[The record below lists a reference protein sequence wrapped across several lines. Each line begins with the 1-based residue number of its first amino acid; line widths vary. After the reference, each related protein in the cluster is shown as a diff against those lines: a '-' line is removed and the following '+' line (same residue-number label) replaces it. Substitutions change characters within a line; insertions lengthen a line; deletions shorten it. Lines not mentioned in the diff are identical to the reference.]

1 MVRFAPIMNDIA
13 RDPARKIRAAIAQF
27 SRAAAGVRRFAFGFA
42 FAALAVLGAALAGGC
57 ESPKA
62 APKSPQTIEVEKRAG
77 DFLDYYGEVLHLSQE
92 YAAHPD
98 SFRAAIDSLPG
109 SHLNE
114 KEWEAWIAPYRD
126 DPRQVSERLEKI
138 IADLKPRP

>member
-1 MVRFAPIMNDIA
+1 MVRFASIMNGVN
-13 RDPARKIRAAIAQF
+13 RDPNRKIRAALAQC
-27 SRAAAGVRRFAFGFA
+27 SRATASVRGFALA
-42 FAALAVLGAALAGGC
+42 FAALAALGAALAGGC

-77 DFLDYYGEVLHLSQE
+77 DFLDYYGEVLRLSQE

-98 SFRAAIDSLPG
+98 SFRTAIDSLPG
-109 SHLNE
+109 SHLSE

-126 DPRQVSERLEKI
+126 DPRKVSERLEKI